1 MSKEEVIDYKKT
13 KKRLD
18 GRKMDE
24 IRPLSIKVGV
34 IPNADGSA
42 YLEWGQNKVYAA
54 VYGPREALPKHT
66 QNPYKA
72 VIKAVYRM
80 ASFSVPDRKRPGPN
94 RRDHEISKVLSE
106 ALEKVVF
113 VNQFPNTEI
122 AVMVEVAD
130 SNAGS
135 RVACLTA
142 AACALADAGIPMRD
156 LVSAVGVG
164 KAFNEI
170 VLDLNKD
177 EEDAPDAVDVPLAIM
192 PTTGE
197 IVLLQMDG
205 LLTRKEWDAVA
216 ALGIKGCQQVY
227 EVQKKAL
234 TERFTVEE
242 LNKKAV
248 EKAVGV
254 EKNTKKEVVLEKK
267 VDKVDKKEKESK
279 TEKKGKDSKSK
290 KVRK

>member
-1 MSKEEVIDYKKT
+1 MSKEMKEEVPDYKKS

-18 GRKMDE
+18 GRKME
-24 IRPLSIKVGV
+24 ELRPLSIKVGV

-80 ASFSVPDRKRPGPN
+80 AGFSVPDRKRPGPN

-106 ALEKVVF
+106 ALDKVVF
-113 VNQFPNTEI
+113 TEQFPNTEI
-122 AVMVEVAD
+122 SVIVEVAD

-135 RVACLTA
+135 RVACLSA
-142 AACALADAGIPMRD
+142 AACALADAGIPMKD

-177 EEDAPDAVDVPLAIM
+177 EEDAPDAVDVPFAIM
-192 PTTGE
+192 PNSEE

-205 LLTRKEWDAVA
+205 LLTPKEWEAVSK
-216 ALGIKGCQQVY
+216 LGLAGCKQVY

-234 TERFTVEE
+234 TERFQIKELTKADVAKAVSNGVEE
-242 LNKKAV
+242 KK
-248 EKAVGV
+248 ES
-254 EKNTKKEVVLEKK
+254 KKEVKEVKEEKK
-267 VDKVDKKEKESK
+267 DD
-279 TEKKGKDSKSK
+279 KKGKEDKSK